1 MHDPKTL
8 FEALFAPRRIALVGA
23 SADVTKTTSRPQR
36 FLRKHGF
43 AGEILPINPSRR
55 EILGEAAYA
64 SLDAVPGEIDH
75 AYILL
80 NGRAAVDAL
89 AACGRRGVT
98 VASILA
104 GGFADAGAAGASMQD
119 DLVRIVR
126 DTGIRLVGPN
136 SIGTVSTDPPV
147 ALTANAAFAVEHL
160 RKGRW
165 AVVSQ
170 SGSLIGALLSRADAR
185 GIGFSRLI
193 SVGNE
198 VDLAVGEIADL
209 LVDDPASDAILLF
222 METLRDGE
230 RLARAARRAH
240 AAGKPMIAYKLG
252 RSEVGQE
259 LAKSHTGAIAGSD
272 ATFDAF
278 CHRHGIARVS
288 MFESLVDVP
297 ALLVARPKVGDRG
310 ASGGQARGPQASG
323 PLASSPQPSN
333 PQPRGRRVAVA
344 TTTGGGA
351 AMVVDNMAVAGLD
364 SVGPPQALV
373 DWLNPLGIAAGEG
386 RLVDLTLA
394 GAKPEIVAGTIER
407 LLADDGNDAVIF
419 VVGSSAQFNPE
430 LAVEPLLAFARSA
443 KPFAVSLTP
452 SAERSVALLTA
463 AGVPV
468 FRHPESCA
476 EAMAVCLLRPTPQPV
491 PELPEPSSATRDA
504 LADGR
509 RSGFDERRAA
519 ALFAALGVPMARAMA
534 VPDARRVAAA
544 VDEIGGPVAL
554 KILSADIA
562 HKTEAGGVALG
573 LPDGQHAAVAARDM
587 EKHVRAHSPGA
598 RLEGFLVQK
607 MERGLAEVIVG
618 FRRDPLVGPTVTV
631 GLGGVLA
638 ELYKDAATRLAPVD
652 EVEARQMIEAV
663 KGLAILRGYRNLP
676 RGDVSALAR
685 AVAAF
690 STLAHEGFADVS
702 DAEINPL
709 LVKRDGEGVVAV
721 DGLVVLG

>member
-1 MHDPKTL
+1 MNDPKVLFASL
-8 FEALFAPRRIALVGA
+8 FEPKRIALIGA

-43 AGEILPINPSRR
+43 AGEILPVNPSRS
-55 EILGEAAYA
+55 EILGEKAYKD
-64 SLDAVPGEIDH
+64 LDAIPGDIDH

-80 NGRAAVDAL
+80 NGAAAVSAL
-89 AACGRRGVT
+89 AACGRRGVK

-104 GGFADAGAAGASMQD
+104 GGFADAGAAGASLQD
-119 DLVRIVR
+119 ELSKVVRE
-126 DTGIRLVGPN
+126 TGIRLVGPN

-147 ALTANAAFAVEHL
+147 ALTANAAFAVDRL
-160 RKGRW
+160 RGGKW

-209 LVDDPASDAILLF
+209 LVDDPKTDAILLF

-240 AAGKPMIAYKLG
+240 AAGKPVIAYKLG
-252 RSEVGQE
+252 RSDIGQA

-278 CHRHGIARVS
+278 CRRHGIARVS
-288 MFESLVDVP
+288 MFESLIDVP
-297 ALLVARPKVGDRG
+297 MLLANRPASRG
-310 ASGGQARGPQASG
+310 K
-323 PLASSPQPSN
+323 
-333 PQPRGRRVAVA
+333 RVAVA

-351 AMVVDNMAVAGLD
+351 AMVVDNMAMAGLD
-364 SVGPPQALV
+364 IADPPQALV
-373 DWLNPLGIAAGEG
+373 DWLKPLGIAAGEG
-386 RLVDLTLA
+386 KLVDLTLA

-407 LLADDGNDAVIF
+407 LLADDGNDAAIF

-430 LAVEPLLAFARSA
+430 LAVEPLLRFAKST
-443 KPFAVSLTP
+443 KPFAVALTP
-452 SAERSVALLTA
+452 AAEKSLALLTA
-463 AGVPV
+463 AGIPA

-476 EAMAVCLLRPTPQPV
+476 EAMAVCLLRQP
-491 PELPEPSSATRDA
+491 PRPLAASAEPSTNALGALDA
-504 LADGR
+504 GKV
-509 RSGFDERRAA
+509 SSFDERRATD
-519 ALFAALGVPMARAMA
+519 LFGALGVPMAKSMA
-534 VPDARRVAAA
+534 VPDAKRIAAA
-544 VDEIGGPVAL
+544 VGEVGAPVAL

-573 LPDGQHAAVAARDM
+573 LPDGQTAAVVARDM
-587 EKHVRAHSPGA
+587 ERKVKAYAPTA
-598 RLEGFLVQK
+598 KLDGFLVQK
-607 MERGLAEVIVG
+607 MERGLAEVILG

-638 ELYKDAATRLAPVD
+638 EIYQDASSRLAPVD
-652 EVEARQMIEAV
+652 ETEALEMILEV
-663 KGLAILRGYRNLP
+663 KGLATVRGYRNMP
-676 RGDVSALAR
+676 KGDVAALAR
-685 AVAAF
+685 TVAAF
-690 STLAHEGFADVS
+690 SNLAHKAFADVAE
-702 DAEINPL
+702 AEINPL
-709 LVKRDGEGVVAV
+709 LVKREGEGVVAV
-721 DGLVVLG
+721 DGLVVLR

>member
-1 MHDPKTL
+1 MSDPKKPTNDSKML
-8 FEALFAPRRIALVGA
+8 FDALFAPRRIALIGA

-55 EILGEAAYA
+55 EILGEAAYP
-64 SLDAVPGEIDH
+64 SLDAVPGDIDH

-80 NGRAAVDAL
+80 NGRGAVDAL
-89 AACGRRGVT
+89 AACGKRGVK

-126 DTGIRLVGPN
+126 DTGVRLVGPN

-185 GIGFSRLI
+185 GVGFSRLI

-209 LVDDPASDAILLF
+209 LVDDPATDAILLF

-252 RSEVGQE
+252 RSEIGQE

-297 ALLVARPKVGDRG
+297 ALLVDRPKANGK
-310 ASGGQARGPQASG
+310 
-323 PLASSPQPSN
+323 
-333 PQPRGRRVAVA
+333 RVAVA

-364 SVGPPQALV
+364 IVGPPQALV
-373 DWLNPLGIAAGEG
+373 DWLKPLGIAAGEG
-386 RLVDLTLA
+386 KLVDLTLA
-394 GAKPEIVAGTIER
+394 GAKPEIVAGTIDR

-430 LAVEPLLAFARSA
+430 LAVEPLLKFAHSA

-452 SAERSVALLTA
+452 SAEKSVALLTA

-491 PELPEPSSATRDA
+491 PALSEPTSAARDA
-504 LADGR
+504 LEDGR

-519 ALFAALGVPMARAMA
+519 ALFAALGMPMAKAIA
-534 VPDARRVAAA
+534 VADARRVAAA
-544 VDEIGGPVAL
+544 VDEIGGPVVL

-573 LPDGQHAAVAARDM
+573 LPDGQHASVVARDM
-587 EKHVRAHSPGA
+587 EKRVRAHSPHA
-598 RLEGFLVQK
+598 RLAG
-607 MERGLAEVIVG
+607 
-618 FRRDPLVGPTVTV
+618 
-631 GLGGVLA
+631 
-638 ELYKDAATRLAPVD
+638 
-652 EVEARQMIEAV
+652 
-663 KGLAILRGYRNLP
+663 
-676 RGDVSALAR
+676 
-685 AVAAF
+685 
-690 STLAHEGFADVS
+690 
-702 DAEINPL
+702 
-709 LVKRDGEGVVAV
+709 
-721 DGLVVLG
+721 